1 VAGSTFFDPDKDRM
15 SIVYG
20 RIYTAP
26 KVHSLDLY
34 TTGKF
39 TAFDHEH
46 TLSFGVNG
54 YTLTDKNLFKLAR
67 NGVASISNW
76 NGQPISYG

>member
-1 VAGSTFFDPDKDRM
+1 MDRVVGVAGSTFFDPDKDRM

-34 TTGKF
+34 TTG
-39 TAFDHEH
+39 
-46 TLSFGVNG
+46 
-54 YTLTDKNLFKLAR
+54 NLQHSTMNIRFHL
-67 NGVASISNW
+67 V
-76 NGQPISYG
+76 